1 LGARVGVDLRS
12 FVQLLRSQWI
22 LVIVVVALATGGS
35 AALTAR
41 MTPLYASSVT
51 FYASAHTN
59 SNDPAMAYQG
69 SLLSQQEVQSYADLI
84 TGPMLARRVV
94 NALGLA
100 ISPAQLSAQMSSRVI
115 PQTVLLTATVTNPAP
130 SQAQLIANSVGR
142 QFVQLVASLERPP
155 GGGPPTVQIK
165 VVASAG
171 LPVSPVSPN
180 LTRNVG
186 IALGLGLL
194 LGIGLAAARRALD
207 TRIKTPDQ
215 LAKSTGGKPVIG
227 SIPFDGRARRRPLLE
242 SDNPFGNRA
251 EAFRKIGTNLRFID
265 VDLPH
270 KVLLFTSALPEEGKS
285 STVCNLAITL
295 ARSGKR
301 VLIIEADLRRPRV
314 ASYLGLPNGAGV
326 TSVLSG
332 RQDPYEAIQMWGD
345 DLFSVLSS
353 GPSAPNPSD
362 LLGSQRMRILIE
374 QLGAQ
379 YDVVLVDA
387 PPVLPFADTVATAP
401 ACHGTILVVRQGKTR
416 EEHVRQ
422 TVEALETV
430 GSSVLGTVLSMVSGA
445 GKQPE
450 YSYGYRR
457 YRHMAEQSTAS
468 DMSEENLAAGSRHA
482 KLP

>member
-1 LGARVGVDLRS
+1 MDLRN
-12 FVQLLRSQWI
+12 FIQLLRSQWI
-22 LVIVVVALATGGS
+22 LIVVVVVLAGGAS
-35 AALTAR
+35 AAFTAR

-51 FYASAHTN
+51 FYASAQAKT
-59 SNDPAMAYQG
+59 NDPAMAYQG

-84 TGPMLARRVV
+84 TGPMLAQRVV
-94 NALGLA
+94 NGLGLA
-100 ISPAQLSAQMSSRVI
+100 ISPSQLSAEMSSRVI
-115 PQTVLLTATVTNPAP
+115 PQTVLLTATVTDPTP
-130 SQAQLIANSVGR
+130 SRAQLIANSVGR
-142 QFVQLVASLERPP
+142 QFVKLVASLERPP
-155 GGGPPTVQIK
+155 HGGPPTVQIA

-171 LPVSPVSPN
+171 LPVSPVSPKPV
-180 LTRNVG
+180 RNVG

-194 LGIGLAAARRALD
+194 LGIGFAAARRALD
-207 TRIKTPDQ
+207 TRVKSPEQ
-215 LAKSTGGKPVIG
+215 LAESTSGKPVIG
-227 SIPFDGRARRRPLLE
+227 SIPFDGHARRRPLLE
-242 SDNPFGNRA
+242 AGKRFGNRA

-332 RQDPYEAIQMWGD
+332 RLDPDEAIQMWGD
-345 DLFSVLSS
+345 DLFSVLTS

-362 LLGSQRMRILIE
+362 LLGSQRMRALIE
-374 QLGAQ
+374 QVSAQ

-401 ACHGTILVVRQGKTR
+401 YCDGTILVVRQGKTR

-422 TVEALETV
+422 TVEALEAV
-430 GSSVLGTVLSMVSGA
+430 GSPILGTVLSMVSGA
-445 GKQPE
+445 AKQSE

-457 YRHMAEQSTAS
+457 YRHMTEESTVS
-468 DMSEENLAAGSRHA
+468 DIPEENLPVGSRHA

>member
-1 LGARVGVDLRS
+1 VDLRN
-12 FVQLLRSQWI
+12 FIQLLRSQGI
-22 LVIVVVALATGGS
+22 LIAVVVALAAGAS
-35 AALTAR
+35 AAFTAR

-51 FYASAHTN
+51 FYASAHTKT
-59 SNDPAMAYQG
+59 NDPAMAYQG
-69 SLLSQQEVQSYADLI
+69 SLLSQQEVQSFADLI

-94 NALGLA
+94 NGLGLA
-100 ISPAQLSAQMSSRVI
+100 MSPAQLSAEMSSRVI
-115 PQTVLLTATVTNPAP
+115 PQTVLLTATVTDPTP
-130 SQAQLIANSVGR
+130 SRAQLIANSVGR
-142 QFVQLVASLERPP
+142 QFVKLVASLERPP
-155 GGGPPTVQIK
+155 GGGAPTVQTT

-171 LPVSPVSPN
+171 LPVSPVSPKAV
-180 LTRNVG
+180 RNVG

-207 TRIKTPDQ
+207 TRIKSADQ
-215 LAKSTGGKPVIG
+215 LAKSTSGKPVIG
-227 SIPFDGRARRRPLLE
+227 SIPFDGHARRRPLLE
-242 SDNPFGNRA
+242 SGKRFGNRA

-301 VLIIEADLRRPRV
+301 VLIVEADLRRPRV

-332 RQDPYEAIQMWGD
+332 RMDSDDAIQMWGD
-345 DLFSVLSS
+345 DLFSVLAS

-374 QLGAQ
+374 QLSAQ

-401 ACHGTILVVRQGKTR
+401 SCHGTILVVRQGKTR

-422 TVEALETV
+422 TVEALEAV
-430 GSSVLGTVLSMVSGA
+430 GSPILGTVLSMVSGA
-445 GKQPE
+445 AKQPE

-457 YRHMAEQSTAS
+457 YRHVAEESTVS
-468 DMSEENLAAGSRHA
+468 EIPEENLPVGSRHA